1 MITIPEEN
9 EIKKFIY
16 NWILGEG
23 RSPSPIALG
32 YIRKVNKVKLEALV
46 KTFIKK
52 NQLSEEGKIYLYMNL
67 IKLYKDILDERNRPV
82 EKENGKEI
90 PAAKALN
97 ERRKERYFMP
107 TETYEEIIKWLEL
120 EHTKLKPDLASNKI
134 EKLRWLGTPSQF
146 GFIFNELAERGFIE
160 IPKTHGK
167 ESISKFANI
176 CYALFEIEATPGN
189 LAKELNPNKC
199 TLSNTN
205 RKFFKFPNI
214 TDL

>member
-1 MITIPEEN
+1 
-9 EIKKFIY
+9 
-16 NWILGEG
+16 
-23 RSPSPIALG
+23 
-32 YIRKVNKVKLEALV
+32 
-46 KTFIKK
+46 
-52 NQLSEEGKIYLYMNL
+52 MNL
-67 IKLYKDILDERNRPV
+67 IDLYKDAISELEKFFKEAHKPTELKKYFKKTGRLSILDYKKILQWLQTENSKQNR
-82 EKENGKEI
+82 
-90 PAAKALN
+90 
-97 ERRKERYFMP
+97 
-107 TETYEEIIKWLEL
+107 TESSDSDI
-120 EHTKLKPDLASNKI
+120 
-134 EKLRWLGTPSQF
+134 KLRWLGTPSQF

-176 CYALFEIEATPGN
+176 CYALFEIDATPGN